1 VLYSMAHLV
10 VAPSRAE
17 VFDYSGVEGMACGT
31 PLVASGIPVHRWVY
45 GDAAE
50 YFDPYDDE
58 ELGGILARLCELPRE
73 TGHLSNMRD
82 RGLRQAALY
91 QAPAL
96 APRWEQ
102 AVLDVISA
110 TAVPSPSEVKL

>member
-1 VLYSMAHLV
+1 
-10 VAPSRAE
+10 
-17 VFDYSGVEGMACGT
+17 MACGA

-58 ELGGILARLCELPRE
+58 ELATILARLVELPRE
-73 TGHLSNMRD
+73 TGALADMRE

-91 QAPAL
+91 QFPAL
-96 APRWEQ
+96 SPRWEQ
-102 AVLDVISA
+102 AIQSLA
-110 TAVPSPSEVKL
+110 AQPAAAQPAAQPAQ